1 MATRKIKDAKDL
13 STNELIYFKGHA
25 KATYMSDGR
34 NVEDAISQIGTGGGG
49 GGGIAAETDPIFS
62 ASPAASITEAKKTE
76 WDAKQEKITDLDA
89 IRSGAEKG
97 ATALQSV
104 PPEYVTETELNN
116 KGYAT
121 TSALNNK
128 VDKVS
133 GKQLSTQDF
142 TTELEGKLKGIE
154 ANAQKNVQSDW
165 NESDTDSDT
174 YVNNRTHY
182 SYDIEPVASFSVAS
196 KNEGDILVTG
206 LHEGAFYRF
215 YGSKSDSFH
224 FVLGRKIIIP
234 AYGPTIEAICAY
246 DDDLDEYC
254 LKLTTP
260 TYGLT
265 EEFDL
270 MEIHVEQLDDVYIP
284 ETIARKAEIATIN
297 GQSLTEGGDITIQGG
312 GGGDPLWYEDS
323 EGRAYCD
330 RDIHVD
336 GNISTSSTFIIGSI
350 GVPAPE
356 GGYRTGDSGQILRAD
371 GNGMVE
377 WDDLSIPTKVSQ
389 LENDN
394 VYITDFKVVDFEH
407 LKAGEIESLQID
419 PAALSEAIIAKKTIL
434 VPYNDGYVGGY
445 GLLLGEVAGTEIYF
459 SIYTHIGQYIYA
471 EAYDGVVIDDPFIIR
486 DLQMESVRQLELD
499 TLKNIAVANAV
510 QTDGLLYAFPDQA
523 TGDEDDVLLS
533 RGTVKTINGKTI
545 MRDGD
550 NDDIITTYERIT
562 TNLSSVELLP
572 NTIIE
577 WPQPILS
584 QELVLTFGGQPPQGY
599 AVEYIA
605 KFNVGADGVQLIVPD
620 NVVWAD
626 GVYPAMT
633 NGKTYEI
640 SFVDNLATFLEF

>member
-182 SYDIEPVASFSVAS
+182 SYDIEQVTSFSIAS
-196 KNEGDILVTG
+196 KNQGDILVTG
-206 LHEGAFYRF
+206 LQDGVFYRIINDA
-215 YGSKSDSFH
+215 GGKNEAFH
-224 FVLGRKIIIP
+224 FVEGRKVVIP
-234 AYGPTIEAICAY
+234 SNGPTIEAVCAY
-246 DDDLDEYC
+246 EDDYC

-260 TYGLT
+260 TYGMT
-265 EEFDL
+265 ESFVL
-270 MEIHVEQLDDVYIP
+270 KEIYVEQLYDVYIP

-312 GGGDPLWYEDS
+312 GT
-323 EGRAYCD
+323 A
-330 RDIHVD
+330 V
-336 GNISTSSTFIIGSI
+336 
-350 GVPAPE
+350 
-356 GGYRTGDSGQILRAD
+356 
-371 GNGMVE
+371 
-377 WDDLSIPTKVSQ
+377 
-389 LENDN
+389 DN
-394 VYITDFKVVDFEH
+394 VYITDFTVVDFYN
-407 LKAGEIESLQID
+407 LKNGEIEELQID
-419 PAALSEAIIAKKTIL
+419 PVALSEAIIAKKTIL
-434 VPYNDGYVGGY
+434 VPYDDGYVGGY
-445 GLLLGEVAGTEIYF
+445 GLLLGEAADTEIYF
-459 SIYTHIGQYIYA
+459 SIYTHVGQYIYV
-471 EAYDGVVIDDPFIIR
+471 EAYDGVVHASPTIIR
-486 DLQMESVRQLELD
+486 DLQVEHVQQISLD
-499 TLKNIAVANAV
+499 TISHIAVTNAL
-510 QTDGLLYAFPDQA
+510 QTTGGFTYALPYEA
-523 TGDEDDVLLS
+523 TGDEDDTLICRTSL
-533 RGTVKTINGKTI
+533 KTINGQTI

-550 NDDIITTYERIT
+550 SDNITVAYPEERATSTAMI
-562 TNLSSVELLP
+562 LQP
-572 NTIIE
+572 NTVTVWADNVTGTIQIA
-577 WPQPILS
+577 
-584 QELVLTFGGQPPQGY
+584 FGLPLQGY
-599 AVEYIA
+599 VSEYIA
-605 KFNVGADGVQLIVPD
+605 RFTVAAEGVQLEVPD
-620 NVVWAD
+620 RVVWAD
-626 GVYPAMT
+626 GVLPAMT
-633 NGKTYEI
+633 PGKTYEI
-640 SFVDNLATFLEF
+640 SFLGTSGDNSITATFLEF